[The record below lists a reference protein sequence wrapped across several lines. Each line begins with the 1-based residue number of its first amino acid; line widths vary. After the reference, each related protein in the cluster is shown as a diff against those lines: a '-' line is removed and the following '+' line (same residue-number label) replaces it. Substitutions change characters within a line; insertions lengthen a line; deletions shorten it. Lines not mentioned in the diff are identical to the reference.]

1 MSKVG
6 FTCSCF
12 DLFHSGHVAMLEE
25 AKKNCDHLIA
35 GLQVD
40 PSINRPDKNKPIQSL
55 IERQLQLRACKYIDE
70 IIVYKTEED
79 LETLLKTLPIDIRFL
94 GQEYSNRDFTGKDIC
109 MAKSIEIYYNS
120 RLHGFSSSELRGR
133 IKDE

>member
-1 MSKVG
+1 
-6 FTCSCF
+6 
-12 DLFHSGHVAMLEE
+12 MLEE

-79 LETLLKTLPIDIRFL
+79 LE
-94 GQEYSNRDFTGKDIC
+94 
-109 MAKSIEIYYNS
+109 
-120 RLHGFSSSELRGR
+120 
-133 IKDE
+133 

>member
-120 RLHGFSSSELRGR
+120 RLHVYSSSELRGR

>member
-12 DLFHSGHVAMLEE
+12 DLFHSGHGAMLEE
-25 AKKNCDHLIA
+25 AKKNCEHLIA

>member
-25 AKKNCDHLIA
+25 AKKNCEHLIA